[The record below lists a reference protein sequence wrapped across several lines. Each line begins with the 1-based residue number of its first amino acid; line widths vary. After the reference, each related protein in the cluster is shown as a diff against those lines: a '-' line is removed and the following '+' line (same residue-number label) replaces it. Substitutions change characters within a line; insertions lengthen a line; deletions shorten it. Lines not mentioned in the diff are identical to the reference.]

1 MALVQDIGV
10 DLGTSS
16 VIIFVRGRGIV
27 LREPSVVA
35 IQQDSYKILAMGEA
49 ARRMLGRTPGNVL
62 PIRPLREGVIADYE
76 VARAMLKHFLGRVC
90 GQRSLLRP
98 RVMICLPSGVTPV
111 ERRAVLQASS
121 EAGARATYF
130 IEEPLAA
137 ALGAG
142 LDISQPCGQMVVDIG
157 GGTTDVAVLSLGGVV
172 VSESV
177 RIAGDACDDSLVKYV
192 RREFGLM
199 VGERS
204 VEDAK
209 IQIGTVSPEGCDLTT
224 EIRGRDRVTGLPRS
238 QVLTSADT
246 RIAMSEA
253 IGAIV
258 ARVRAVLEKTP
269 PELAGDIME
278 RGMVLTGGGSLLH
291 GLPDLLRS
299 ETGVPVHLADDPI
312 TCVALGTGYALE
324 HFDRYSRNFTP
335 RELS

>member
-10 DLGTSS
+10 DLGTSN
-16 VIIFVRGRGIV
+16 ILIFVRGRGIV

-35 IQQDSYKILAMGEA
+35 IEQDTYKILAIGEPA
-49 ARRMLGRTPGNVL
+49 HRMLGRTPGNVL
-62 PIRPLREGVIADYE
+62 PVRPLREGVIADYE

-98 RVMICLPSGVTPV
+98 RVMICLPSGATPV
-111 ERRAVLQASS
+111 EKRALLQASG

-142 LDISQPCGQMVVDIG
+142 LDVSQPCGQMVVDIG
-157 GGTTDVAVLSLGGVV
+157 GGTTGIAILSLGGVV

-177 RIAGDACDDSLVKYV
+177 RIAGDALDDSLVKYV
-192 RREFGLM
+192 RREYGLM

-204 VEDAK
+204 AEEAK
-209 IQIGTVSPEGCDLTT
+209 IQIGTVSPEGRNLTT
-224 EIRGRDRVTGLPRS
+224 EIRGRDRVTGLPRTL
-238 QVLTSADT
+238 VLTSEDT

-253 IGAIV
+253 MGAIV
-258 ARVRAVLEKTP
+258 ARVRAVLEKAS
-269 PELAGDIME
+269 PELSGDIME

-291 GLPDLLRS
+291 GVPDLLRS

-324 HFDRYSRNFTP
+324 HFDSYSKNFTP
-335 RELS
+335 QRLS